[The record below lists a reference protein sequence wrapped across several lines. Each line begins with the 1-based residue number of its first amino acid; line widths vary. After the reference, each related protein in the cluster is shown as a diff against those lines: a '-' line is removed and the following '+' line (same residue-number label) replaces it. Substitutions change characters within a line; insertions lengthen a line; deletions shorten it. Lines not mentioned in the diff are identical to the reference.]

1 MATRIGIDVGGTF
14 TDLILLDEESG
25 EVIVG
30 KGPSDPAAVDQ
41 AVRGV
46 LSATVDR
53 SAVERA
59 GYFLHGTTVGLNA
72 LLERKGARVGLLTT
86 AGFRDVLDIRRLLRV
101 DEHGE
106 HMWDHLFK
114 TPEPLVSRPLRLGVR
129 ERILAD
135 GTVREPLDRADV
147 STRRRRSPATASS
160 AWRSCS

>member
-1 MATRIGIDVGGTF
+1 MTTRIGIDVGGTF

-25 EVIVG
+25 EIIVG

-46 LSATVDR
+46 LSASVDR
-53 SAVERA
+53 SAIERA

-86 AGFRDVLDIRRLLRV
+86 AGFRDVLDIRRLLRI

-114 TPEPLVSRPLRLGVR
+114 TPEPLVSRPLRLAYASASSPTAR
-129 ERILAD
+129 S
-135 GTVREPLDRADV
+135 V
-147 STRRRRSPATASS
+147 SRSIAQAWCRRRRPSPATALS